1 MSCSKIFSGEL
12 PELTY
17 DILKYF
23 KNDFST
29 LHSCILVN
37 RLWCRLA
44 IPLLWENPFSKPT
57 GNYKFIE
64 ICLDNLNGDLK
75 TELNEYRIEDN
86 LFPSNTLFNYPSFIR
101 YLNTHTIFYSIYKWS
116 EIAKKT
122 LKPEKRNLYEV
133 KNFQKLIQILFFK
146 LIIDNEA
153 NLHTLKIELISST
166 WNSHFNNLLEL
177 ILQNPNFII
186 HNVKNLTFYT
196 RIHNDST
203 SDNTYMIA
211 KNLILQL
218 INLHQNLKNISLSF
232 DINFLSYKSLLLT
245 KDYNCS
251 NTLNTITLCH
261 VNFKDIINLDKIF
274 DQLKVLESVHL
285 IYCYSLNNSFIQQII
300 NLNRPFKLKS
310 LIIDSRSQIDDSSF
324 QLLLRKCGGYL
335 ENFGSKF
342 GVQSEILHE
351 SIIKYCKNIKSFYLS
366 EFKDQIIYLL
376 LDLIENMKQS
386 LNYLTIIV
394 SNCENYIE
402 CSSIILQNLGQVLPF
417 KLEYLDLVLH
427 IKMSDFEV
435 FLKNSQD
442 TFIKKL
448 LINNFN
454 DLKGQD
460 ILSYIKEYIMK
471 KKRAKYL
478 AFMYSYESTSDD
490 EDIEN
495 YKELASMKDE
505 VEEFKLYGIKLLS
518 YYGSLISFYEFTRD

>member
-86 LFPSNTLFNYPSFIR
+86 LIPSNTLFNYPSFIR

-122 LKPEKRNLYEV
+122 LKPEKRNLHEV

-251 NTLNTITLCH
+251 NTLNTITL
-261 VNFKDIINLDKIF
+261 
-274 DQLKVLESVHL
+274 
-285 IYCYSLNNSFIQQII
+285 Y
-300 NLNRPFKLKS
+300 
-310 LIIDSRSQIDDSSF
+310 SRSQIDDSSF

-335 ENFGSKF
+335 ENFG
-342 GVQSEILHE
+342 
-351 SIIKYCKNIKSFYLS
+351 N
-366 EFKDQIIYLL
+366 
-376 LDLIENMKQS
+376 LIENMKQS

>member
-1 MSCSKIFSGEL
+1 M
-12 PELTY
+12 
-17 DILKYF
+17 
-23 KNDFST
+23 
-29 LHSCILVN
+29 
-37 RLWCRLA
+37 
-44 IPLLWENPFSKPT
+44 
-57 GNYKFIE
+57 
-64 ICLDNLNGDLK
+64 
-75 TELNEYRIEDN
+75 
-86 LFPSNTLFNYPSFIR
+86 
-101 YLNTHTIFYSIYKWS
+101 WS

-153 NLHTLKIELISST
+153 NLHTLEIELISRT

-196 RIHNDST
+196 IIHNDYT
-203 SDNTYMIA
+203 N
-211 KNLILQL
+211 
-218 INLHQNLKNISLSF
+218 
-232 DINFLSYKSLLLT
+232 
-245 KDYNCS
+245 
-251 NTLNTITLCH
+251 
-261 VNFKDIINLDKIF
+261 KIF

-285 IYCYSLNNSFIQQII
+285 INCYSLNNSFIQQII

-342 GVQSEILHE
+342 GVQSEILLE
-351 SIIKYCKNIKSFYLS
+351 SIIKYCKNIKSLYLND
-366 EFKDQIIYLL
+366 FKDQIIYLL

-386 LNYLTIIV
+386 LNYLTISV
-394 SNCENYIE
+394 SGCENYIE

-471 KKRAKYL
+471 R
-478 AFMYSYESTSDD
+478 
-490 EDIEN
+490 
-495 YKELASMKDE
+495 KE
-505 VEEFKLYGIKLLS
+505 
-518 YYGSLISFYEFTRD
+518 